1 MFKRF
6 LGTVLAGVLYFLPM
20 AVTVWS
26 ISLVYNWSA
35 RLLGSQSRFYR
46 ILSSEDSPGVH
57 PYLAYAGI
65 LLLSLLIFWL
75 IGRVGGGIASRRMR
89 ELLSRAMRRV
99 PVLNTVYSSTDQV
112 AELFRG
118 RELDDPALTRRTVLV
133 RIDNCYMLGLMVN
146 AESFD
151 IHGVPHRIVYVPSAP
166 LPTSGTNYLAPVAD
180 IHDVNLSV
188 DELTAIT
195 MSLGGAGAAIFR
207 TRQPLILD
215 ARQSPPGAGS

>member
-1 MFKRF
+1 MLKRF
-6 LGTVLAGVLYFLPM
+6 LGTVMAGVLYFLPM

-35 RLLGSQSRFYR
+35 RLLGSQSRFYQF
-46 ILSSEDSPGVH
+46 LSGDDKPVVH
-57 PYLAYAGI
+57 PYLAYAAI

-75 IGRVGGGIASRRMR
+75 IGRVGGTLASRRLRDM
-89 ELLSRAMRRV
+89 LNKAMRRV

-112 AELFRG
+112 ADLFRG
-118 RELDDPALTRRTVLV
+118 RELDDPALTRNTVLV

-146 AESFD
+146 AEAFD
-151 IHGVPHRIVYVPSAP
+151 ILGVPHRIVYVPSAP

-195 MSLGGAGAAIFR
+195 MSLGGSGAAIFR
-207 TRQPLILD
+207 NRVPLINGD
-215 ARQSPPGAGS
+215 SVQ